1 MEISNFDVFALAKEL
16 NELLANGII
25 DNVYQVEDILII
37 RINTGDGKKDLIVK
51 KDSRINITEYEYP
64 IPSYPSQFVQSI
76 RKKVN
81 NRKILEI
88 SQYGLDRI
96 IVIRLSNYGNE
107 PWKFVIELF
116 GKGNFILMDEENTVK
131 VAKSYKKFRSREILA
146 NKEYQF
152 PKSYGRNF
160 LKLDLEEL
168 RELFEENEG
177 EIVRI
182 MARKINIA
190 GVYSEEICF
199 RAGVDKIT
207 LAENLT
213 EDQIKQLYKSLKDIR
228 NQLLFGEIKANIV
241 LDDEGD
247 PKIVLPFELEKFK
260 DYSKEYFDTFNEAV
274 DVFFSKIDSKSLN
287 KPSDNKVQKK
297 IQAQKKILK
306 NQKDYINELEESKEN
321 YYRHGDFI
329 YAHFNSLQNLLN
341 VISEARKKG
350 YNWDDIETKMEF
362 AKQENMK
369 GAQYFKKLIP
379 AKKQVVIEIN
389 GDEVY
394 LSLSKSI
401 GENASIIYA
410 RGKKTAQKLKGT
422 KDAIKKT
429 EQKIEKLQKKEEL
442 EKDEVDFLV
451 KKPEKKWYEKY
462 HSFFSS
468 EGFLVVGGRD
478 ASSNEAIYRKYIEK
492 NDLVFHTDF
501 PGSPLAVVK
510 NAEDDNIPEQT
521 IKETAQF
528 VASYSIAWKECWG
541 YADVFYV
548 TPDQISKNP
557 PSGEYLKKGSF
568 MITGK
573 KEFIRHVKTELEIGL
588 KFAEI
593 ENRPTDDQ
601 EIYYPKVICGPDSAI
616 KKLSDISLILKP
628 SNTGLSKGKLAKK
641 IKRQFLKQVEK
652 DMEKWVEILS
662 LDDIILELPNGN
674 SIIKNYG

>member
-16 NELLANGII
+16 NEFLANGII
-25 DNVYQVEDILII
+25 DNIYQVEDILII
-37 RINTGDGKKDLIVK
+37 RINTVNGNKDLIVK

-76 RKKVN
+76 RKKIN

-88 SQYGLDRI
+88 TQYKLDRI
-96 IVIRLSNYGNE
+96 IVIKLSNYGNE

-116 GKGNFILMDEENTVK
+116 GKGNFILLNEENIVK
-131 VAKSYKKFRSREILA
+131 IAKNYKKFRNREILA

-152 PKSYGRNF
+152 PKSYGKDF
-160 LKLDLEEL
+160 LKLDLEEF
-168 RELFEENEG
+168 RELFEENDG

-182 MARKINIA
+182 MARRINIA
-190 GVYSEEICF
+190 GVYSEEMCF
-199 RAGVDKIT
+199 RAGIKKIT

-213 EDQIKQLYKSLKDIR
+213 EDQTKNLYKSLKDLR
-228 NQLLFGEIKANIV
+228 NQLLFGKIKANIV
-241 LDDEGD
+241 FDDEGE

-260 DYSKEYFDTFNEAV
+260 KNQKEYFDTFNEAV
-274 DVFFSKIDSKSLN
+274 DVFFSKLDSKSLK
-287 KPSDNKVQKK
+287 KPTDNKLKKK
-297 IQAQKKILK
+297 IQTQKKILK
-306 NQKDYINELEESKEN
+306 NQREYINELKEDKKD
-321 YYRHGDFI
+321 YYKHGDFI

-341 VISEARKKG
+341 VISEARKKE
-350 YNWDDIETKMEF
+350 YDWDEIERKMEF
-362 AKQENMK
+362 AKQENME

-394 LSLSKSI
+394 LSLNKSI
-401 GENASIIYA
+401 GENASMIYS
-410 RGKKTAQKLKGT
+410 RGKKSAQKLEGT
-422 KDAIKKT
+422 KNAIKKT
-429 EQKIEKLQKKEEL
+429 EQKIRKLQKKEEL

-451 KKPEKKWYEKY
+451 KKPEKKWFEKY

-510 NAEDDNIPEQT
+510 NPEDQKIPEQT
-521 IKETAQF
+521 VKETAQF

-548 TPDQISKNP
+548 TPDQVSKNP

-588 KFAEI
+588 KFVKI
-593 ENRPTDDQ
+593 ENRPTDDVDVF
-601 EIYYPKVICGPDSAI
+601 YPKVICGPDSAI
-616 KKLSDISLILKP
+616 QKRSDISLTMKP
-628 SNTGLSKGKLAKK
+628 LSNGMSKGKLAKK
-641 IKRQFLKQVEK
+641 IKNQFFKQAEEEMK
-652 DMEKWVEILS
+652 KWVEILS
-662 LDDIILELPNGN
+662 LDDIILEIPNGD
-674 SIIKNYG
+674 SIIKYD